1 MLVALTDSTERQG
14 LIIAAKPKLKPK
26 LNLAL
31 QGGGAHGA
39 FTWGVLDRIVEADRF
54 EIDTI
59 SATSAGAVNA
69 VALVGGLLA
78 GGPEGGRTLLREL
91 WGAVVKS
98 AAPDL
103 SKFMP
108 MMAGLDSAS
117 LAQIASMMS
126 PYAFNPFDFNPLRRL
141 LSDMIDFEAIAASS
155 PIELLIAAT
164 DASSGQARLFR
175 RAELTVDVV
184 MASACLPML
193 YKAVKIGDNHYWD
206 GGFAANPDLVTLARV
221 AKAKDTL
228 IVLLN
233 PTSRAAV
240 PTQAADI
247 LGQINNITFNQPLLR
262 DVREI
267 VSIRQALAGPQA
279 VLVGRERKRVA
290 GHRFHL
296 IEGGAYTATLPEMS
310 KMRADRVTSDK
321 LFEAGR
327 HEAEGWLA
335 RHAAS
340 VGKRETVDLAMR
352 LLSESA

>member
-1 MLVALTDSTERQG
+1 M
-14 LIIAAKPKLKPK
+14 
-26 LNLAL
+26 NLAL

-39 FTWGVLDRIVEADRF
+39 FTWGVLDRLLEADRF

-69 VALVGGLLA
+69 VALVGGMLN

-103 SKFMP
+103 SKFNP
-108 MMAGLDSAS
+108 MLAGLDSGSMAQ
-117 LAQIASMMS
+117 LANMMS
-126 PYAFNPFDFNPLRRL
+126 PYTFNPFDFNPLRRM
-141 LSDMIDFEAIAASS
+141 LSDMIDFEAIVLGSR
-155 PIELLIAAT
+155 IELLIAAT
-164 DASSGQARLFR
+164 DASTGVARLFR

-193 YKAVKIGDNHYWD
+193 YKAVKIGDSHYWD
-206 GGFAANPDLVTLARV
+206 GGFAANPDLVTLPRV

-228 IVLLN
+228 VVLLN
-233 PTSRAAV
+233 PTSRAVV

-247 LGQINNITFNQPLLR
+247 LGQINRITFNQPLLR

-267 VSIRQALAGPQA
+267 VAIREALAGPQGM
-279 VLVGRERKRVA
+279 LVASERKRVA
-290 GHRFHL
+290 QHRFHL
-296 IEGGAYTATLPEMS
+296 IEGGAYSATLPEAT
-310 KMRADRVTSDK
+310 KMRPDRVTSDK

-335 RHAAS
+335 RHANG
-340 VGKRETVDLAMR
+340 VGKRETADLAMR
-352 LLSESA
+352 LLPEFGMNSSQIR

>member
-1 MLVALTDSTERQG
+1 MPFTTHHSPLTES
-14 LIIAAKPKLKPK
+14 IIAAKPKAKPK

-31 QGGGAHGA
+31 QGGGAHGT
-39 FTWGVLDRIVEADRF
+39 FTWGVLDRLAEADRF

-69 VALVGGLLA
+69 VAFVGGLLT
-78 GGPEGGRTLLREL
+78 GGPEGARTLLREL
-91 WGAVVKS
+91 WGAVVKA
-98 AAPDL
+98 AAPDM
-103 SKFMP
+103 SSFNP
-108 MMAGLDSAS
+108 MMPALDSPGMAH
-117 LAQIASMMS
+117 LASMMS
-126 PYAFNPFDFNPLRRL
+126 PYTFNPFDFNPLRRL
-141 LSDMIDFEAIAASS
+141 LEEMIDFEAIAAKS
-155 PIELLIAAT
+155 PIELLLAAT
-164 DASSGQARLFR
+164 DASTGQARLFR

-193 YKAVKIGDNHYWD
+193 SKAVKIGDNHYWD
-206 GGFAANPDLVTLARV
+206 GGFAANPDLVTLARK
-221 AKAKDTL
+221 AKAKDSL

-240 PTQAADI
+240 PTQAVDI
-247 LGQINNITFNQPLLR
+247 LGQINRITFNQPLLR

-267 VSIRQALAGPQA
+267 VSIRAALAGPQA

-290 GHRFHL
+290 KHRFHL
-296 IEGGAYTATLPEMS
+296 IDGGAYTATLPEIS
-310 KMRADRVTSDK
+310 KMRPDRVTSDK

-335 RHAAS
+335 RHGGA

-352 LLSESA
+352 LLPDSA

>member
-1 MLVALTDSTERQG
+1 
-14 LIIAAKPKLKPK
+14 
-26 LNLAL
+26 
-31 QGGGAHGA
+31 
-39 FTWGVLDRIVEADRF
+39 VLDRLVEADRF

-69 VALVGGLLA
+69 VALVGGMLT
-78 GGPEGGRTLLREL
+78 GGPEGARTLLREL

-98 AAPDL
+98 ASPDL
-103 SKFMP
+103 AKFNP
-108 MMAGLDSAS
+108 MLASLDSPVM
-117 LAQIASMMS
+117 AQLASMMS
-126 PYAFNPFDFNPLRRL
+126 PYTFNPFDFNPLRRL
-141 LSDMIDFEAIAASS
+141 LSDMIDFAAIAASS

-164 DASSGQARLFR
+164 DASTGQARLFK

-193 YKAVKIGDNHYWD
+193 YKAVKIGKNHYWD
-206 GGFAANPDLVTLARV
+206 GGFAANPDLVTLARK

-247 LGQINNITFNQPLLR
+247 IGQINRITFNQPLLR

-267 VSIRQALAGPQA
+267 LSIREAMAGPQD

-290 GHRFHL
+290 KHRFHL
-296 IEGGAYTATLPEMS
+296 IDGGAYTATLPEIT
-310 KMRADRVTSDK
+310 KMRPDRVTSDK

-335 RHAAS
+335 RHGGE
-340 VGKRETVDLAMR
+340 VGRRETVDLAMR
-352 LLSESA
+352 LLPEST